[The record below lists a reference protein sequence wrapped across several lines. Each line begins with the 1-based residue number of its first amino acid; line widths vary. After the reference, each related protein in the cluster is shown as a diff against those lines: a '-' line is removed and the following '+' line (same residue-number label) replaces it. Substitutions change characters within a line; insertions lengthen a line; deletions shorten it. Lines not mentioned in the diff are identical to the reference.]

1 MIRYGS
7 IDVGIDKP
15 NGSVYAVSRLDA
27 ESGCMPTPQQTQKD
41 SRHNSSAK
49 PIDQAANA
57 ISTCHDDNIS
67 LIVPGSRN
75 RCPTRGS
82 TLGSLPT
89 HRSSSFSASTTT
101 HLKPTLQLQPLR
113 QQRASSICDPLSLLE
128 TSLAQ
133 SAAMTR
139 RHSSAMF
146 THDPKGVMSLT
157 KRSDPPL
164 LSQHSVFSL
173 TSEKSTGSRQ
183 HLRTCGN
190 TLGVKAV
197 GSGAHTPDT
206 GFSEGRSS
214 LSLYAHSTGAV
225 LDRVLHHSSTSK
237 GLLSELGY
245 SQKRQSD
252 RKQQRQLQK
261 QFTRQETE
269 AKERRAVRLFEYIH
283 QCDRE
288 EHEAKLR
295 LMVRYTHL
303 QRIKIEMNSEKIQQT
318 QSTREAKEIQ
328 KRHRAF
334 QQKRHYLDSI
344 HRRKQKPVMACTVS
358 RPKPDNS
365 KRKNASTWAEIPA
378 TSAYSKADDRHTRVP
393 AIGGPIDADEDVI
406 QVHKEKN
413 WGSTVRTASILGNE
427 PFGHLDENG
436 IVANSTMHLP
446 NAIGV
451 AAEKRNTTHMSS
463 IVKESKEIIVG
474 KGRGT
479 QLSKIEHP
487 AATNTMKM
495 PLGLAAFEIQGK
507 LDPINS
513 TGHPLCHENRTT
525 LFKGKAYYSQ
535 AKDVKEVRTQYDQNK
550 SFLQAQRKS
559 FKPRLTVKA
568 VHKPTTTDGTIPV
581 SVERRV
587 SRMPISNSLQSSSNS
602 HEIAQFKQRC
612 IKSNMLESKKISMDT
627 FHSDIIKKSRQRLN
641 KILKMKDTV
650 VKHRQ
655 LMQRIATGAA
665 NQHGVVSSLSSNYEA
680 GFIHGRSESEMVR
693 LSRLT
698 TTDQPLRVALTEK
711 PSLSRSAH
719 SRKETLISNEH
730 RHPIPDESV
739 HNDTVAAYPCVQD
752 QNIKKEMGTG
762 MTRSDT
768 ELPISGPSGSRG
780 SISVSLK
787 PPINTLQKQLYQ
799 HQPES
804 RAQSPSCRSSQSS
817 TPPPPSTHDGV
828 YFTASRN
835 SLASD
840 GDSMSKPTLRGD
852 DQQME
857 LETGKDSLMMDAAE
871 RERKSDQEQA
881 RRHIEDMATAGLVKG
896 RRGSMYKAS
905 AATLRIVN
913 QRAMH
918 INTDAHDE
926 RSNSIN
932 DDQDDMSPLDATDTP
947 QTETGSRSTLMSS
960 RVIEGEES
968 GHIKQEMPFLAGA
981 ESVVGHRLG
990 SKKSLGSAHSS
1001 LIDTDS
1007 LGYGSLTS
1015 PTYSSHSVSLSSGDV
1030 LSAGK
1035 GSNLK
1040 ASEHGASDGS
1050 LSAPFNQKAKLSCHT
1065 LAIDCDESNTYANHP
1080 IKASVQATPECL
1092 DSPTTS
1098 SMMKVNSTDSP
1109 VDATSIYVSRIDEA
1123 EELLETCTLP
1133 TRSRSANRLHHGR
1146 GNGRSYSHSLSS
1158 LAIVQDT
1165 ITPNRLRQD
1174 RIAAQTGDDGDD
1186 GNKEGRS
1193 QAPWLHLDMA
1203 SVAEFGKTIWPTSY
1217 VNAVHSQGT
1226 SADSVVADRNHC
1238 SRDQRCTLTVA
1249 MAAEFDSKTLGSPIL
1264 ESKAGME
1271 DHIHNPMSL
1280 KSGSMLTAN
1289 RSNRSS
1295 WDQDQASSK
1304 QRAVRLWHGSR
1315 ICISSIPLDVNV
1327 QSNEADSL
1335 PKSSRHGQC
1344 QPDTNHLKEW
1354 PSLVLQSVRF
1364 WNPNSPADQH

>member
-1 MIRYGS
+1 MKNKLSQPMLKSNRHTAHASTAQPPQLSHLQCGQETHDSTATTSNRKCVSVQKNKLPTMPSSTKCSRLHPEIESQPCVSNHLMIRYGS

-344 HRRKQKPVMACTVS
+344 HRRKQKPIMACTVS

-365 KRKNASTWAEIPA
+365 KRKNAPTWAEIPA

-487 AATNTMKM
+487 AATNTMK
-495 PLGLAAFEIQGK
+495 
-507 LDPINS
+507 
-513 TGHPLCHENRTT
+513 
-525 LFKGKAYYSQ
+525 
-535 AKDVKEVRTQYDQNK
+535 
-550 SFLQAQRKS
+550 
-559 FKPRLTVKA
+559 
-568 VHKPTTTDGTIPV
+568 
-581 SVERRV
+581 
-587 SRMPISNSLQSSSNS
+587 
-602 HEIAQFKQRC
+602 
-612 IKSNMLESKKISMDT
+612 MDT

-739 HNDTVAAYPCVQD
+739 HNDTVAAYPCEQD
-752 QNIKKEMGTG
+752 QNIKKEMGTSI
-762 MTRSDT
+762 TKSDT

-852 DQQME
+852 GQQME

-926 RSNSIN
+926 RSSSIN

-960 RVIEGEES
+960 RMIEGEES

-1249 MAAEFDSKTLGSPIL
+1249 MAAEFDSKTLGSP
-1264 ESKAGME
+1264 
-1271 DHIHNPMSL
+1271 
-1280 KSGSMLTAN
+1280 
-1289 RSNRSS
+1289 
-1295 WDQDQASSK
+1295 
-1304 QRAVRLWHGSR
+1304 
-1315 ICISSIPLDVNV
+1315 
-1327 QSNEADSL
+1327 
-1335 PKSSRHGQC
+1335 
-1344 QPDTNHLKEW
+1344 
-1354 PSLVLQSVRF
+1354 
-1364 WNPNSPADQH
+1364 